1 MSLSRFP
8 FYRKAEGVTTKN
20 TNRRSVFDSE
30 SQLLQHEIEI
40 MEGITETKD
49 QYRRVVKAAI
59 AKWVKD
65 FQSGHIEIKTV
76 DDLKKLIELDI
87 ELQKDEL

>member
-1 MSLSRFP
+1 M
-8 FYRKAEGVTTKN
+8 KN
-20 TNRRSVFDSE
+20 TNKRSLCSDDLLLQYEIGVIESISE
-30 SQLLQHEIEI
+30 SKE
-40 MEGITETKD
+40 
-49 QYRRVVKAAI
+49 QYRKVVKAAI

-87 ELQKDEL
+87 ELQKDVY

>member
-1 MSLSRFP
+1 M
-8 FYRKAEGVTTKN
+8 KN
-20 TNRRSVFDSE
+20 TNKRSLSDSDVL
-30 SQLLQHEIEI
+30 LLQHEAEV
-40 MEGITETKD
+40 MEGILESKD
-49 QYRRVVKAAI
+49 QYRKVVKAAI

>member
-1 MSLSRFP
+1 M
-8 FYRKAEGVTTKN
+8 KN
-20 TNRRSVFDSE
+20 TNKRSCSVPDDL
-30 SQLLQHEIEI
+30 LLQHEIEVL
-40 MEGITETKD
+40 EGILESKE
-49 QYRRVVKAAI
+49 QYRKVVKAAI
-59 AKWVKD
+59 GKWVKD

>member
-1 MSLSRFP
+1 M
-8 FYRKAEGVTTKN
+8 KN
-20 TNRRSVFDSE
+20 TNKCSVFDSE
-30 SQLLQHEIEI
+30 TLLLQHEIEM
-40 MEGITETKD
+40 MEGIIESKD

-87 ELQKDEL
+87 ELQKDF

>member
-1 MSLSRFP
+1 MQNRNKCSR
-8 FYRKAEGVTTKN
+8 R
-20 TNRRSVFDSE
+20 DDDDL
-30 SQLLQHEIEI
+30 LLQHEVEVI
-40 MEGITETKD
+40 EGILESKAK
-49 QYRRVVKAAI
+49 YRKVVQAAI

-87 ELQKDEL
+87 ELQKDEI

>member
-1 MSLSRFP
+1 M
-8 FYRKAEGVTTKN
+8 KN
-20 TNRRSVFDSE
+20 TNKRSCSSAGDL
-30 SQLLQHEIEI
+30 LLQHEIAV
-40 MEGITETKD
+40 MESILESKE
-49 QYRRVVKAAI
+49 QYRKVVKAAI

-87 ELQKDEL
+87 ELQKEINF

>member
-1 MSLSRFP
+1 MKTTAELSPVDSL
-8 FYRKAEGVTTKN
+8 
-20 TNRRSVFDSE
+20 D
-30 SQLLQHEIEI
+30 LLLRHEVET
-40 MEGITETKD
+40 MEGIIESKE
-49 QYRRVVKAAI
+49 QYRKVVKAAI

-87 ELQKDEL
+87 ELQKDTI

>member
-1 MSLSRFP
+1 M
-8 FYRKAEGVTTKN
+8 KN
-20 TNRRSVFDSE
+20 TNKRSLSDSDVL
-30 SQLLQHEIEI
+30 LLQHEAEV
-40 MEGITETKD
+40 MEGILESKD
-49 QYRRVVKAAI
+49 QYRKVIKAAI

-87 ELQKDEL
+87 ELQKDTL

>member
-1 MSLSRFP
+1 M
-8 FYRKAEGVTTKN
+8 KN
-20 TNRRSVFDSE
+20 TNKRSCFSDDL
-30 SQLLQHEIEI
+30 LLQYEI
-40 MEGITETKD
+40 GIIESINESKE
-49 QYRRVVKAAI
+49 QYRKVIKAAI

-87 ELQKDEL
+87 QLQKDEL

>member
-1 MSLSRFP
+1 M
-8 FYRKAEGVTTKN
+8 KN
-20 TNRRSVFDSE
+20 TNKRSICDSE
-30 SQLLQHEIEI
+30 TLLLQHEIEI
-40 MEGITETKD
+40 MEGIMESKD

-87 ELQKDEL
+87 ELQKDF

>member
-1 MSLSRFP
+1 M
-8 FYRKAEGVTTKN
+8 
-20 TNRRSVFDSE
+20 
-30 SQLLQHEIEI
+30 
-40 MEGITETKD
+40 
-49 QYRRVVKAAI
+49 KAAI

-87 ELQKDEL
+87 ELQKDTL

>member
-1 MSLSRFP
+1 MKNANNCSLSNSD
-8 FYRKAEGVTTKN
+8 AL
-20 TNRRSVFDSE
+20 
-30 SQLLQHEIEI
+30 LLQHEIEI
-40 MEGITETKD
+40 MEGIIESKD

-87 ELQKDEL
+87 ELQKYDY

>member
-1 MSLSRFP
+1 M
-8 FYRKAEGVTTKN
+8 
-20 TNRRSVFDSE
+20 
-30 SQLLQHEIEI
+30 
-40 MEGITETKD
+40 
-49 QYRRVVKAAI
+49 KAAI

-87 ELQKDEL
+87 ELQKEDFKRKVSPLFFR

>member
-1 MSLSRFP
+1 M
-8 FYRKAEGVTTKN
+8 KN
-20 TNRRSVFDSE
+20 TNKRSVFDSE
-30 SQLLQHEIEI
+30 TLLLQHEIEM
-40 MEGITETKD
+40 MEGIIESKD

-87 ELQKDEL
+87 ELQKDDI